1 MERTNPSDIFP
12 HIPPFSELLLHL
24 PRKKAIQKAIIP
36 STMITEY
43 LKILTNLNLKMG
55 LNESLS
61 ACLAETVATLSLLL
75 VSIGV
80 FFLLKFI
87 LKKTAYKAI
96 QRSTNQYDD
105 LLIKNKVIGRICL
118 IIPALIV
125 SAWLPEV
132 LPNFPETAAF
142 LRKIVVIFEMVIFTL
157 ILISI
162 VTTLE
167 DIYNTHEMSK
177 LKPITG
183 LVQVTKIVL
192 FVVAGLVII
201 AFVLGTKLSNI
212 LISLGTMSAVLMLVF
227 QDTIKGFVGSI
238 QLSVND
244 MLRIGDWI
252 VMGQADGNVLEIN
265 LTTVKVQNWDNTIT
279 TIPTYTLVSAP
290 FTNWRGMSESGGR
303 RIARSINIDVNTI
316 RYCTPEMLE
325 RFKRY
330 TLVKDYITQRE
341 EDIIEY
347 NKANRIDTS
356 EIMNGRQQTNLGI
369 YRAYIK
375 AYINNNPKLNHN
387 LTMMVRQLQPNEFG
401 VPLQIYAFSSDKQW
415 VNYEEI
421 QSDIFDHIISAATMF
436 DLKIYQKR

>member
-1 MERTNPSDIFP
+1 MIEKYLEILER
-12 HIPPFSELLLHL
+12 
-24 PRKKAIQKAIIP
+24 
-36 STMITEY
+36 
-43 LKILTNLNLKMG
+43 LNLRIG
-55 LNESLS
+55 LSEGL
-61 ACLAETVATLSLLL
+61 AIGIAETVATLSLLL
-75 VSIGV
+75 ISIGL
-80 FFLLKFI
+80 FFLIKFI
-87 LKKTAYKAI
+87 LKKTVYKI
-96 QRSTNQYDD
+96 ISRSTNQYDD

-118 IIPALIV
+118 LIPALITV
-125 SAWLPEV
+125 AWLPDV
-132 LPNFPETAAF
+132 LPDFPETCAF
-142 LRKIVVIFEMVIFTL
+142 LIKMVKILEIIIFIM

-177 LKPITG
+177 LKPVTG
-183 LVQVTKIVL
+183 LVQVIKIVL
-192 FVVAGLVII
+192 YTVGGLAII
-201 AFVLGTKLSNI
+201 AFLLDTKLSTI
-212 LISLGTMSAVLMLVF
+212 LIGLGTMSAVLMLVF

-238 QLSVND
+238 QLSAND

-252 VMGQADGNVLEIN
+252 SMGSADGNVLEIN

-325 RFKRY
+325 KY
-330 TLVKDYITQRE
+330 KHYGLVKDYITQKE
-341 EDIIEY
+341 KDILEY

-369 YRAYIK
+369 FRAYIK
-375 AYINNNPKLNHN
+375 AYLNNNPKLNHN
-387 LTMMVRQLQPNEFG
+387 LTLMVRQLQPTEFG
-401 VPLQIYAFSSDKQW
+401 VPLQIYAFSSDKKW